1 MKFNLSEFK
10 DNLKEKLFD
19 MGADLV
25 GFSKLKT
32 PPIQSD
38 ESLIYAVTVAVK
50 LPDSVLKTIE
60 SRPTISYFHEY
71 RSANALL
78 DSITFRCARLIE
90 KAGFNGYPIAASQ
103 STADDKDSYKAVFSH
118 KTAGRLSGL
127 GFIGKSGL
135 FITKEYGSKV
145 RLATILTDMPLEA
158 EYPVIENGCG
168 NCTKC
173 VDNCP
178 AGAISGVVYQE
189 GMCREDFFSADKC
202 SKQMKKFN
210 DVGRGSVCGI
220 CIKSCPYNKLS

>member
-1 MKFNLSEFK
+1 MKFNLNEFK
-10 DNLKEKLFD
+10 SNLKEKLFD

-60 SRPTISYFHEY
+60 NRPTISYFHEY

-78 DSITFRCARLIE
+78 DSISFRCARILE
-90 KAGFNGYPIAASQ
+90 KAGYNGYPIAASQ

-118 KTAGRLSGL
+118 KTAGRLAGL

-135 FITKEYGSKV
+135 FITKEFGSKV
-145 RLATILTDMPLEA
+145 RLATVLTDMPLEA
-158 EYPVIENGCG
+158 EFPVIENGCG
-168 NCTKC
+168 ACDKC
-173 VDNCP
+173 VKNCP
-178 AGAISGVVYQE
+178 AGAISGIAYKD
-189 GMCREDFFSADKC
+189 GMSRDEFFSADKC
-202 SKQMKKFN
+202 SKQMKQFN

>member
-1 MKFNLSEFK
+1 MKFDIKGFQAE
-10 DNLKEKLFD
+10 LKEKLFD

-32 PPIQSD
+32 PPISTN
-38 ESLIYAVTVAVK
+38 ENLIYAVTVAVK
-50 LPDSVLKTIE
+50 LPDCVLQTITD
-60 SRPTISYFHEY
+60 RPTISYFHEY

-78 DSITFRCARLIE
+78 DSITFRCARLLE
-90 KAGFNGYPIAASQ
+90 KAGYNGYPIAASQ

-135 FITKEYGSKV
+135 FLSKEFGSKI
-145 RLATILTDMPLEA
+145 RLATILTDMPVQA
-158 EYPVIENGCG
+158 ELPIIENGCG
-168 NCTKC
+168 ACDNCVK
-173 VDNCP
+173 NCP
-178 AGAISGVVYQE
+178 AGAISGIVYKE
-189 GMCREDFFSADKC
+189 GMNRDEFFSADKC

>member
-1 MKFNLSEFK
+1 MKFDVKTFQ
-10 DNLKEKLFD
+10 DNLKEKLYD

-25 GFSKLKT
+25 GFCRLKT
-32 PPIQSD
+32 PPIKSD

-60 SRPTISYFHEY
+60 NRPTISYFHEY

-78 DSITFRCARLIE
+78 DSITFKAARLIE

-135 FITKEYGSKV
+135 FVSKEFGSKV
-145 RLATILTDMPLEA
+145 RLATILTDMPVEA

-168 NCTKC
+168 TCDKC
-173 VDNCP
+173 VKNCP
-178 AGAISGVVYQE
+178 AGAISGVIYQE

-220 CIKSCPYNKLS
+220 CIKSCPYNKL